1 LTGQALNLKGVN
13 LYLVGLMGAGKTTV
27 GRLLAKK
34 LNYHFFD
41 TDTVIEQLMGQSVT
55 EIFATA
61 GEPEFRRLESQV
73 LSELSAYKN
82 LAIATGG
89 GIVLERLNWSYL
101 HHGLV
106 VWLDVPVQQLHAQL
120 KPSIS
125 RPLLQH
131 GDQLTRLQELLA
143 QRRSLYEQ
151 ADVQVRVAANETA
164 EQVATRVLGEIPK
177 VLRPEALAPQNGI
190 SS

>member
-1 LTGQALNLKGVN
+1 MTGQALNLKGVN
-13 LYLVGLMGAGKTTV
+13 LYLVGLMGVGKTTV

-41 TDTVIEQLMGQSVT
+41 TDSVIEQLMGQSVT

-106 VWLDVPVQQLHAQL
+106 VWLDVPVQQLHARL
-120 KPSIS
+120 KPSTS

-131 GDQLTRLQELLA
+131 GDQLTRLQELLE

-151 ADVQVRVAANETA
+151 ADVQVTVAANETA

>member
-1 LTGQALNLKGVN
+1 
-13 LYLVGLMGAGKTTV
+13 MGAGKTTV

-61 GEPEFRRLESQV
+61 GESEFRRLESQV

-106 VWLDVPVQQLHAQL
+106 VWLDVPVQQLHARL
-120 KPSIS
+120 KLSTS

-131 GDQLTRLQELLA
+131 GDQLTRLQELLE

-151 ADVQVRVAANETA
+151 ADVQVTVAANETA